1 MEKKARSQSPGAF
14 GQSVLGLSMLR
25 LKARL
30 LLAVAEGKPCSAGCC
45 PLQAPL
51 AEVVSK
57 SAARPC
63 PGEHSRGFLRKTCTG
78 GTACFLALSCFPFSS
93 CKWELFI
100 YILLFAYLLLSASLG
115 AGGCAG
121 TFV

>member
-1 MEKKARSQSPGAF
+1 MPLGR
-14 GQSVLGLSMLR
+14 SVLDLSMLR

-30 LLAVAEGKPCSAGCC
+30 LLALAEGKKCSAGCC
-45 PLQAPL
+45 CLQAPL
-51 AEVVSK
+51 AEVVSR

-63 PGEHSRGFLRKTCTG
+63 PGEHSRGFPRKTCTG
-78 GTACFLALSCFPFSS
+78 GTACFLGLCCFPFSS
-93 CKWELFI
+93 CESELFI